1 MSATIIRV
9 DRRPDESDEKFIRR
23 FLKKVRKEGIIKEVL
38 DRRYYKTKSQK
49 RRNKHVK
56 AIRRELKQK
65 RIEAETPIE

>member
-49 RRNKHVK
+49 RRNKHEK

>member
-38 DRRYYKTKSQK
+38 DRRYHKTKSQK
-49 RRNKHVK
+49 RRNKHEK
-56 AIRRELKQK
+56 AIRRELKNK
-65 RIEAETPIE
+65 RLEAEAPQE